1 MGQQSLT
8 GRRVSPRL
16 NDDGDDA
23 SMMIA
28 MLSQNNNH
36 GGGGR
41 EKSEMQSQ
49 VSIME
54 KIKDRGAKLLGY
66 IFGGNQNEGGKMGG
80 AAGSH

>member
-36 GGGGR
+36 GGR

-66 IFGGNQNEGGKMGG
+66 IFGGNNQNEGGKMGG
-80 AAGSH
+80 AAGSQ